1 MKLAGITQCGY
12 RRTRWDRTRHNCM
25 RWIRYLKGGRR
36 FDGAKTYAGS
46 LSPRLP
52 MFPKFS
58 ANHDDGPN
66 GRTGAKPTRKGVS
79 RSAAF
84 AHGPP
89 LSDVGPPR
97 ESLLVASS
105 TASLRIDRRASR
117 ASLIVGVRLPI
128 VCMLTSVML
137 VALAV
142 VGAAPATERT
152 ALVREELWAIPAV
165 VPMLA
170 YVIRPPGDG
179 PNPLVVMNHG
189 VSLDPTERSY
199 FPLIE
204 FREAA
209 LWFARQGYV
218 VVAPVRSGYGL
229 TGIEIAHRGIFGVF
243 FSSVGRCSDPQF
255 RDAGLAVAA
264 MDGWV
269 IDYLTKQPFVDGHK
283 VIIVGQSGGG
293 WGAIALA
300 SQNPE
305 QVRAVIAFAAGRGG
319 HLDGKPN
326 NNCAPDRLVET
337 TGEFG
342 RTARV
347 PMLWIYTENDT
358 YFGPAL
364 SQRMARA
371 FQAEGGNL
379 EYHLLPSFG
388 DDGHFLVDS
397 RDGVGLWAPLVSD
410 FLARHR

>member
-1 MKLAGITQCGY
+1 MKLTGITQRNY
-12 RRTRWDRTRHNCM
+12 RRTRWDATRHSCGF
-25 RWIRYLKGGRR
+25 WIRYLKGAPRLN
-36 FDGAKTYAGS
+36 GAKSCSGS
-46 LSPRLP
+46 LSPGLP
-52 MFPKFS
+52 TVVKFS
-58 ANHDDGPN
+58 GNHDDGAS
-66 GRTGAKPTRKGVS
+66 GRTGANPTTMGVF

-84 AHGPP
+84 AHGPRFG
-89 LSDVGPPR
+89 DIGPPR
-97 ESLLVASS
+97 ESLFVASF
-105 TASLRIDRRASR
+105 TASVRINRTASR
-117 ASLIVGVRLPI
+117 ASLIVGMRLSI

-137 VALAV
+137 IALAV
-142 VGAAPATERT
+142 VGAARATERT
-152 ALVREELWAIPAV
+152 AQVREELWAIPSV
-165 VPMLA
+165 IPMLA
-170 YVIRPPGDG
+170 YLIRPPGNG

-218 VVAPVRSGYGL
+218 VVAPIRSGYGL
-229 TGIEIAHRGIFGVF
+229 TGIEIAKRGIFGVF
-243 FSSVGRCSDPQF
+243 FSSVGQCSDPQF
-255 RDAGLAVAA
+255 RDAGLAVAT

-269 IDYLTKQPFVDGHK
+269 IDYLTKQPFVDGRK
-283 VIIVGQSGGG
+283 VIVVGQSGGG

-305 QVRAVIAFAAGRGG
+305 QVRAIITFAAGRGG

-326 NNCAPDRLVET
+326 NNCAPDRLVEA

-342 RTARV
+342 RTARI

-379 EYHLLPSFG
+379 EYHLLPPFG
-388 DDGHFLVDS
+388 SDGHFFVDS
-397 RDGVGLWAPLVSD
+397 GDAVSIWAPLVND